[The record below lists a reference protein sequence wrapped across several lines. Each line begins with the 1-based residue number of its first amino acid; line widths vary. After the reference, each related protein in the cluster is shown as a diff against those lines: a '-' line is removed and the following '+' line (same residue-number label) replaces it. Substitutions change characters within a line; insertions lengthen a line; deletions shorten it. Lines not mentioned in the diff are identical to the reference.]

1 MRGWSCGAAASI
13 SSAGSTWSLAGP
25 VLLLA
30 SPLLKPGS
38 EFGEMVVCVCDLSR
52 GGVKS
57 ADGLRLGF
65 SVPGK
70 DAGSCDEI
78 GDAIDQLS
86 LHLALTKKV

>member
-13 SSAGSTWSLAGP
+13 SSGGSARGFAGP

-65 SVPGK
+65 IVPGK

-78 GDAIDQLS
+78 GDSIDDGPVHPS
-86 LHLALTKKV
+86 